1 MYYSLSYRWSPGGYL
16 SQQISYL
23 SAIVEDPLNVSP
35 IDQIFLE
42 VLLLQDTIKFVVN
55 ILDDL
60 LVHLLFLIFFL
71 YFIQINY

>member
-16 SQQISYL
+16 SQQNSYL

>member
-1 MYYSLSYRWSPGGYL
+1 MESWRLSFSITNAYL
-16 SQQISYL
+16 R
-23 SAIVEDPLNVSP
+23 AIMEDPLDVSP

-60 LVHLLFLIFFL
+60 LIHLLLLIFF
-71 YFIQINY
+71 YIIQINY